1 MSMYLIIAS
10 RNLLQSR
17 RRTFLLGLALSMVTL
32 LLVLLLALSQGI
44 SDTMVTSATALSAG
58 HINVAGFHKTTPT
71 DTAPI
76 VNEAAK
82 LKAVVKEVTPE
93 AVSII
98 DRHRG
103 WARIISDQT
112 SINSGLSGIDLD
124 QEQRLIDSLHLAE
137 EIEYKEGGRRQ
148 VIGDLEKLRDKNQA
162 LIFVAQA
169 KRLGVEVGDALTI
182 TIETLRGYTNTVE
195 FTVAAVARDMGM
207 LSSWSLFVSRETI
220 LGLYDLTPDSTGA
233 VMVYLDDIGQSKQ
246 VMTELVGRL
255 EDKGYVVMDH
265 DSNPFWMKFDTVIGE
280 DWVGQKLDLTTW
292 KDEVNFLTWVL
303 TAVDVVSMGLLGILV
318 GLIAIGIMNAMWI
331 AVKERTREV
340 GTVRAIGMSRRRV
353 LVLFMTEALL
363 LGLAATTVGATLGA
377 AIALG
382 IDAATIKVPVEAM
395 HTILMSDTIHMAV
408 KPAQIVFAIVGFT
421 ALTGISALWPA
432 LRASRLEPVTAIHHV
447 Q

>member
-17 RRTFLLGLALSMVTL
+17 RRTFLLGLALAMVTL
-32 LLVLLLALSQGI
+32 LLVMLLALSQGI
-44 SDTMVTSATALSAG
+44 SDTMVGSATALSSG
-58 HINVAGFHKTTPT
+58 HINVAGFYKTTPT

-76 VNEAAK
+76 VNEAGK
-82 LKAVVKEVTPE
+82 LKAIVKEVTPE

-98 DRHRG
+98 DRQRG
-103 WARIISDQT
+103 WARVISDQT
-112 SINSGLSGIDLD
+112 SINSGLSGIDLS
-124 QEQRLIDSLHLAE
+124 QEQRLLASLQLAE
-137 EIEYKEGGRRQ
+137 EREYKEGGRDQ
-148 VIGDLEKLRDKNQA
+148 VIGDLQKLREKNQA

-195 FTVAAVARDMGM
+195 FTVAAIARDMGM

-233 VMVYLDDIGQSKQ
+233 VMVYLDDISQSKE
-246 VMTELVGRL
+246 VMTALVTRL
-255 EDKGYVVMDH
+255 EDKGYQVMDH
-265 DSNPFWMKFDTVIGE
+265 DSNPFWMKFDTVTGE
-280 DWVGQKLDLTTW
+280 DWVGQKLDLTIW

-353 LVLFMTEALL
+353 LMLFMTEALL
-363 LGLAATTVGATLGA
+363 LGLGATTIGATCGA

-382 IDAATIKVPVEAM
+382 IDAAAIKVPIEAM

-408 KPAQIVFAIVGFT
+408 RPVQIVFAIVGFT
-421 ALTGISALWPA
+421 VLTGLSALWPA